1 MVHQEGSL
9 PVSSGSPVVGIE
21 NNQGSSVK
29 ENVRDKLDEQTIQP
43 CTIGMML
50 QIRSGADDSNS
61 LVLPD
66 GRKVHHVAFVGAIKV
81 VIQEATYIEYVIE
94 DGTGS
99 INVREWVNQETDCA
113 AKLDMRKICVVD
125 IYVKVVALPK
135 VYSEN
140 VLLIAESIR
149 PITSGNELNCHLLDV
164 VYAGEK
170 YINRGK
176 LVLPQRAL
184 PGSISIQK
192 AEGIDVRD
200 AVINFIWTESN
211 KSDVGAEIAICVSQ
225 LGLTYGETAVRKVVE
240 DLTNEGL
247 IYSTTN
253 ELFYKHAMHYS

>member
-1 MVHQEGSL
+1 MIHQEGSP

-21 NNQGSSVK
+21 NSQGSGVK
-29 ENVRDKLDEQTIQP
+29 ENGRDKLGEQTIQP

-50 QIRSGADDSNS
+50 QIRSGPDDSNS

-66 GRKVHHVAFVGAIKV
+66 GRKVHHVAFVGAIKE
-81 VIQEATYIEYVIE
+81 VIKATTSIEYEIE

-99 INVREWVNQETDCA
+99 IVVKEWVNQETDCA
-113 AKLDMRKICVVD
+113 AKLEMRETCVPY

-149 PITSGNELNCHLLDV
+149 PIISGNELNCHLLDV

-170 YINRGK
+170 YIKRSK

-184 PGSISIQK
+184 PRNISIQK

-200 AVINFIWTESN
+200 AVVNFIWTEGN
-211 KSDVGAEIAICVSQ
+211 KSDVGAEIAICISQ
-225 LGLTYGETAVRKVVE
+225 LGSTYGEIAVRKVVK
-240 DLTNEGL
+240 DLTTEGL

-253 ELFYKHAMHYS
+253 EKFYKHAMSYS